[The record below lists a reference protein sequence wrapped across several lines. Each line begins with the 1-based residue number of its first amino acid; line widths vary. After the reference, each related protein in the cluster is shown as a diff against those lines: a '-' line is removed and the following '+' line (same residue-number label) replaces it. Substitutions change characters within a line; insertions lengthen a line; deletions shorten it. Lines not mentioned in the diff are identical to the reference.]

1 MKHHIIVKFNDRV
14 TDKPALIAEVEKLFS
29 GCTEVGGVHGCEIHR
44 NCTARDNRYDLMIV
58 LNMDKEA
65 LPAWDD
71 CRIHHEWKDIYGGF
85 VEKKAIFDCE

>member
-14 TDKPALIAEVEKLFS
+14 TDKAALTAEVEKLFS
-29 GCTEVGGVHGCEIHR
+29 ACGEVIGVHGCEIHK
-44 NCTARDNRYDLMIV
+44 NCIARDNRYDLMIV

-71 CRIHHEWKDIYGGF
+71 CRIHHEWKDSYGCY